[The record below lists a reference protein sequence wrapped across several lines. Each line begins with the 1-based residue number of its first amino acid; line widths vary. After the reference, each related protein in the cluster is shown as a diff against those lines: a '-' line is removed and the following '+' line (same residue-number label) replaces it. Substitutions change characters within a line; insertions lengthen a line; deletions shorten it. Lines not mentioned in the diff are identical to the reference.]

1 MKRAT
6 LVLGA
11 ILLTTGG
18 ALTLPQQ
25 LHATLNTPAVKRGA
39 VQNMFCAEG
48 KAAS

>member
-11 ILLTTGG
+11 ILLTTGA
-18 ALTLPQQ
+18 ALAHPQQ
-25 LHATLNTPAVKRGA
+25 RRATLNTPAVKRGA
-39 VQNMFCAEG
+39 IQKMFCAEG